1 MAISNIAVGRHLQNR
16 RKEKGLKQLYV
27 AEVLDISVEHLS
39 RVETGKAMLS
49 LDKLAEYCDL
59 LGISMVQVIAEAE
72 TTDHPEYA
80 LRFAQIIRDCPAQAV
95 EMMLSACDGMA
106 RHVRESREEPE
117 G

>member
-1 MAISNIAVGRHLQNR
+1 VSAVLNISIP
-16 RKEKGLKQLYV
+16 
-27 AEVLDISVEHLS
+27 HLS
-39 RVETGKAMLS
+39 RIENGRRS
-49 LDKLAEYCDL
+49 LHIDKLAEYCDL